1 MSKSIVARTYPCA
14 DNAWPPTI
22 RKSAPVADNSRNIST
37 KFGFSE
43 SSTIDSPRLPCDV
56 PRQTQSFTRCHGENF
71 LIELRLLAELVFPHR
86 YVGSRHVSNY
96 IPRYTR
102 RTQAASS

>member
-1 MSKSIVARTYPCA
+1 M
-14 DNAWPPTI
+14 

-43 SSTIDSPRLPCDV
+43 SSTIKTPCLTCHV
-56 PRQTQSFTRCHGENF
+56 PRQTQSFARCHGENLF
-71 LIELRLLAELVFPHR
+71 IELRLLAELVFPHR
-86 YVGSRHVSNY
+86 YVEPRHVANY

-102 RTQAASS
+102 RTHSASSFTEHLPARCGDGIA